1 MKNQTKDKSRY
12 VLLPQP
18 VEEEAIQPLK
28 ERGVDVVLAPD
39 AKIESVAP
47 LMKRAR
53 AVVLRT
59 GIMMTEELLGQSEDL
74 WMISRTGAGV
84 DNVDIKAATKRGVIV
99 TSSIGLNTDSVV
111 EHSLALILSLYKQIP
126 LLDSEVRKGNFGIRY
141 KNLPRD
147 LNGKC
152 LGVVGFGRIGFRV
165 AELCYRMFNMR
176 IIAYDPFLSAEIR
189 EKVKGWVSLVSLDDL
204 CSASDVVSIHVPLN
218 EETRGLI
225 GRRHLELMKPDAII
239 INTSRGG
246 IIDEGALID
255 ALQKGKISG
264 AGLDVFD
271 KEPPDEKNPLLSM
284 DNVILTP
291 HSAALTKEC
300 VLKMALSATRRVIDL
315 FDGFVPDNVANPEV
329 LNLPKWKHLRKK
341 REDDPS

>member
-1 MKNQTKDKSRY
+1 MKNQTEEKEWY
-12 VLLPQP
+12 VLFPQP
-18 VEEEAIQPLK
+18 VEEKAIQPLK
-28 ERGVDVVLAPD
+28 KRGIDVVLAPD

-84 DNVDIKAATKRGVIV
+84 DNVDIKAATKRGILV
-99 TSSIGLNTDSVV
+99 TSSIGVNTDSVV

-141 KNLPRD
+141 KYLPKD

-152 LGVVGFGRIGFRV
+152 LGVVGFGRIGSRV
-165 AELCYRMFNMR
+165 AELCHKLFNMR
-176 IIAYDPFLSAEIR
+176 IIAYDPLLSSDIK
-189 EKVKGWVSLVSLDDL
+189 EKVNGWVSIVSLGDL

-218 EETRGLI
+218 EKTRGLI

-264 AGLDVFD
+264 AGLDVFE
-271 KEPPDEKNPLLSM
+271 KEPPDKNNPLLSM

-300 VLKMALSATRRVIDL
+300 VLKMALSATRRIIDL
-315 FDGFVPDNVANPEV
+315 FDGFIPDNVANHEV
-329 LNLPKWKHLRKK
+329 LNQPKWRHLRRK
-341 REDDPS
+341 REDDPR